1 MGEQGMPL
9 KGGSSIFFF
18 FFFFLTVKQR
28 TLSLDILTDEAV
40 LWSQIELDKKKKKLI
55 WCKGLHLQRWDTFAD
70 WLRILSQKAFFI
82 QELAIPSVVCWL
94 EKPVV
99 EDVFKALIESTEDP
113 LLGHPHGGVWVE
125 PHAFL
130 SLLFREREEKKG
142 EVRTTTETN
151 SIWFFCHI
159 YNISTCYGKYLGKL
173 SVLFLTNIKHIE

>member
-9 KGGSSIFFF
+9 KGGSSIFF

-40 LWSQIELDKKKKKLI
+40 LWSQIKLDKKKKLI
-55 WCKGLHLQRWDTFAD
+55 WCKSLHLQRWDTFAD

-130 SLLFREREEKKG
+130 SLLFREREEEKG

-151 SIWFFCHI
+151 SICFFLEHI
-159 YNISTCYGKYLGKL
+159 QYINVLSGKTERFVFNKY
-173 SVLFLTNIKHIE
+173 